1 MTEPFE
7 TLGEMRLKHLPND
20 TRLLVQR
27 QRGSMIPDNAIQFG
41 LPTTFVTESG
51 RSAFV
56 KGPSIQLEQIP
67 ELIKILTDVYQR
79 YHNKTEETSNDTRTY
94 TFGDLV

>member
-1 MTEPFE
+1 
-7 TLGEMRLKHLPND
+7 MRLNHLPNN
-20 TRLLVQR
+20 TKLLVQR

-41 LPTTFVTESG
+41 LPTTFDTESG

-56 KGPSIQLEQIP
+56 KGPSIQLGQIP

-79 YHNKTEETSNDTRTY
+79 YRSKPKTTSEDTRTY